1 MNDETLAQ
9 RAASGDME
17 AFEKLV
23 NRHRGVVYRLARAV
37 TGNHHDADDAAQETF
52 VRVFRALGSFDP
64 NRSFK
69 PWLKRI
75 TYNTSLNVLRSSKVR
90 SREIA
95 SENLPEIADPSPGPG
110 SSIQM
115 GQTVVKVDQALHD
128 MPGELRTTLLLR
140 AVDGMS
146 YKEIAAAT
154 GVRIGTVMSRLS
166 RARERVHQVIETAGQ
181 VSGQGVR
188 QVASK
193 GVRQNTKKV
202 AQRGKKG

>member
-1 MNDETLAQ
+1 MNEVGDETLAQ
-9 RAASGDME
+9 RAAAGDME
-17 AFEKLV
+17 AFEELV
-23 NRHRGVVYRLARAV
+23 NRHRSAVYRLARTL

-64 NRSFK
+64 NRPFK

-90 SREIA
+90 SRQTT

-110 SSIQM
+110 CSIQA
-115 GQTVVKVDQALHD
+115 GQTMEKVDEALLN
-128 MPGELRTTLLLR
+128 MPGELRATLLLR
-140 AVDGMS
+140 TVDGMS

-166 RARERVHQVIETAGQ
+166 RARERVHEVLEPAGR
-181 VSGQGVR
+181 VV
-188 QVASK
+188 
-193 GVRQNTKKV
+193 
-202 AQRGKKG
+202 QRGAKG